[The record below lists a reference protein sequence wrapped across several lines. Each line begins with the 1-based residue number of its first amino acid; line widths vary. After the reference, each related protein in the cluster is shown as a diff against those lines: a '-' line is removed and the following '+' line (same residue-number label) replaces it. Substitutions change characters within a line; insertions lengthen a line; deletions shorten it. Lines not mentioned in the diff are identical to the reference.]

1 VRITVAH
8 SAGECKVTARWLVGC
23 DGMHSVVREQSGI
36 RFLGSEYQES
46 FVLAD
51 VRMNWPLSREEVGL
65 FFSPDGLVVVV
76 PLPDDSFRVVATI
89 DVAPETP
96 NAEFVRSMLDARGP
110 RSAPAASATCCVV
123 RDCGGA
129 SEVLCT
135 APQRRRRRD
144 QSASAGQPQEATGE
158 RTYGVKEWRCRMA
171 TQAGQDVFSLRKLI
185 ERINANLKNHG
196 FGFIPVRGLMK
207 AKSVALWHA
216 LANNLMVAHRLR
228 KKLA

>member
-1 VRITVAH
+1 
-8 SAGECKVTARWLVGC
+8 
-23 DGMHSVVREQSGI
+23 MHSVVREQSGI

-110 RSAPAASATCCVV
+110 RSAPARL
-123 RDCGGA
+123 RD
-129 SEVLCT
+129 VLCGS
-135 APQRRRRRD
+135 RLWR
-144 QSASAGQPQEATGE
+144 GQ
-158 RTYGVKEWRCRMA
+158 
-171 TQAGQDVFSLRKLI
+171 
-185 ERINANLKNHG
+185 
-196 FGFIPVRGLMK
+196 
-207 AKSVALWHA
+207 
-216 LANNLMVAHRLR
+216 
-228 KKLA
+228 